1 MADIPA
7 PVLDSFGDLSKP
19 KPSLAIRIVQVL
31 TVLGIG
37 IVLLAFMLPATRR
50 VRPAAHRS
58 QCKNNLKQIGL
69 ALHNY
74 HEVYNALPPAYTVDA
89 NGKPLHSWRTLILP
103 FFDQAALY
111 ETIDLSKPWNDPANV
126 KAYSTSIPG
135 YECPS
140 SHHSAPYTNTNY
152 LAVVTPNS
160 SIRPGQSLQL
170 REITDGLSNTLFVI
184 EVPAEQAVHW
194 MSPLDADANLVLSF
208 APQTKLN
215 HEGGFDALLGDGSVR
230 FISAK
235 TPADVRRALM
245 SATGGEVVGD
255 F

>member
-1 MADIPA
+1 MADIPD
-7 PVLDSFGDLSKP
+7 PVLDAFGDLSKP
-19 KPSLAIRIVQVL
+19 KTSLGYRIVQVF

-37 IVLLAFMLPATRR
+37 LVLLAFMLPATRR
-50 VRPAAHRS
+50 AREPARRL
-58 QCKNNLKQIGL
+58 QCMNYLKQIGL
-69 ALHNY
+69 ALHSY
-74 HEVYNALPPAYTVDA
+74 HEVYNVLPPAYTVDA
-89 NGKPLHSWRTLILP
+89 NGKPLHSWRTLLLP
-103 FFDQAALY
+103 FIDQAALY
-111 ETIDLSKPWNDPANV
+111 ETIDLSKPWNDPANA
-126 KAYSTSIPG
+126 KAYATRIQV

-140 SHHSAPYTNTNY
+140 SRFTEPPFKTTY

-208 APQTKLN
+208 APETKLN

-230 FISAK
+230 FISVK
-235 TPADVRRALM
+235 TPADVRRAFM